1 MAGYVPPHL
10 RTNEQNSGNE
20 YDDEK
25 NVVNTKHGDRDGGG
39 DVYQY
44 DEKKRSAIKWQP
56 SKRVQELTKE

>member
-39 DVYQY
+39 DV
-44 DEKKRSAIKWQP
+44 
-56 SKRVQELTKE
+56 